1 MEYGLIK
8 DTTLTAL
15 ADGFREKGIVPE
27 TREKILNSAHYA
39 STYVTSETDPTPTKQ
54 PPVSGEIFEISL
66 PEASHLKFVFNIG
79 KVVSKSDTTLL
90 GTIKFSKNGTTLGTI
105 TVYPTTEDILA
116 YDLDS
121 NFGGEVTVTLNNSGY
136 GSTHTFATIFDVY
149 AVAQVVNTI
158 TPEEMTEAITNFDMP
173 VKPPEEAF
181 NITGDCSYKF
191 CNGTWDWFIETYGD
205 KITTNNITN
214 LNLAFGNSLISKLP
228 FTINVNDILTFTS
241 CFIATKFTECPKIR
255 GTISFTTSTNL
266 SSIIQ
271 SASNLADV
279 EDLFEPDMLNDF
291 STVKVTSA
299 YSTPKCCNLQ
309 QCASLRRIPSWWYKF
324 RVSEKSTAFPAYSYC
339 LYNSMVPGCYV
350 LDEVRDIP
358 VWRCQ
363 AAQTSNMFSNTFGG
377 ASRLKAVTFEIN
389 NGQPIETQ
397 WKTQTIDL
405 TSYVGYAQFASYVTG
420 RGITAD
426 KEVKDDATYQ
436 ALKNDPD
443 WFTAKIDYSRY
454 NHDSAVETI
463 NSLPDTSAYLA
474 SAGGTNT
481 IKFKKTA
488 GSKTDG
494 GAIENLTAEEIA
506 VAAAKGWT
514 VTLV

>member
-1 MEYGLIK
+1 MPESRIVIEERSLRE
-8 DTTLTAL
+8 L
-15 ADGFREKGIVPE
+15 ADILRAQSGTTEPMDIDEMVVVAGSIGLPE
-27 TREKILNSAHYA
+27 QEELTITENGEYTP
-39 STYVTSETDPTPTKQ
+39 STYGFSKVTANVQPELEELVITENGEYTSTDYDGY
-54 PPVSGEIFEISL
+54 S
-66 PEASHLKFVFNIG
+66 
-79 KVVSKSDTTLL
+79 KVVVDC
-90 GTIKFSKNGTTLGTI
+90 
-105 TVYPTTEDILA
+105 P
-116 YDLDS
+116 
-121 NFGGEVTVTLNNSGY
+121 
-136 GSTHTFATIFDVY
+136 
-149 AVAQVVNTI
+149 
-158 TPEEMTEAITNFDMP
+158 PP
-173 VKPPEEAF
+173 PPEEAF
-181 NITGDCSYKF
+181 LITGDCSYKF

-241 CFIATKFTECPKIR
+241 CFIGTKFTECPKIR

-271 SASNLADV
+271 SASSLADV

-481 IKFKKTA
+481 IKFKKGS

-494 GAIENLTAEEIA
+494 GSIDNLTAEEIA

-514 VTLV
+514 VTLS